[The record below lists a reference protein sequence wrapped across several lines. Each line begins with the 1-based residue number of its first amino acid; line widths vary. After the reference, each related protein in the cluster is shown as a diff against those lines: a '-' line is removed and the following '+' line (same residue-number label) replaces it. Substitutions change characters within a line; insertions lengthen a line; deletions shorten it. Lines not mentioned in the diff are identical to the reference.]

1 MADALIVIDVSTNQ
15 RGKDARI
22 CDLANCWFVRSFLR
36 SLSEKRCLVVVT
48 TAEERVESDTL
59 WKDE

>member
-22 CDLANCWFVRSFLR
+22 CVFFELLVRSFLR
-36 SLSEKRCLVVVT
+36 ILSEERCLGVVT
-48 TAEERVESDTL
+48 TAEERVKSDTL
-59 WKDE
+59 WKGE

>member
-22 CDLANCWFVRSFLR
+22 CDLANCWFVPSFVAYPRS
-36 SLSEKRCLVVVT
+36 VV
-48 TAEERVESDTL
+48 
-59 WKDE
+59 W